1 MPATIE
7 TPLATITTLVR
18 PNALGFFCAAISR
31 DFPASVNWSRGKMK
45 VFESDVLLHWSNS
58 PAKGLGTLH
67 ASAIGNIIVM
77 RLAAMAR
84 PAVAI
89 TRLLRLNGAGMYC
102 AAMSK
107 DLPASANWSR
117 GKAKVFDS
125 NIADGGECVEVCYHR
140 SAERG

>member
-45 VFESDVLLHWSNS
+45 VFELDVLLHWSNS

-67 ASAIGNIIVM
+67 ASAIGNIIVT

-89 TRLLRLNGAGMYC
+89 TRLLRLNGGGMYC

-107 DLPASANWSR
+107 DLPASAN
-117 GKAKVFDS
+117 
-125 NIADGGECVEVCYHR
+125 
-140 SAERG
+140 